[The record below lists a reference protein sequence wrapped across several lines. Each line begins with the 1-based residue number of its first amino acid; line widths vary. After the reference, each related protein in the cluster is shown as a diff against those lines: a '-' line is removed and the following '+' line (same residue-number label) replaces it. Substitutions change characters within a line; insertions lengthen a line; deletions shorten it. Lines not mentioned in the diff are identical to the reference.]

1 MRGLETLQLK
11 DVNDIYYD
19 KLIHLWV
26 LLNECE
32 TLVSTAHVSDVVQVE
47 GMVPRDRE
55 AIVCYLD
62 RAIAELDEDSLA
74 RYRRSVRSL

>member
-1 MRGLETLQLK
+1 MISITKNPLM
-11 DVNDIYYD
+11 DIFD
-19 KLIHLWV
+19 K
-26 LLNECE
+26 CE

-47 GMVPRDRE
+47 GTVPRDRK